1 MTTAIQTKITANWTK
16 EKLQEVSSNSI
27 VNNYI
32 AVTKMF
38 EKISPELRLEF
49 RTMMAEMKVNYY
61 KSLNVKTPMDLAKAM
76 AEFDANVFGS
86 VVIIKGE
93 ENKVA
98 IEFESCGCWTKMQK
112 HSCFSQEMGASLAE
126 CFQISI
132 DLITKE
138 MGFKGNVEFTSDSK
152 AIIHISK

>member
-1 MTTAIQTKITANWTK
+1 MTTAIKTKITADWTK
-16 EKLQEVSSNSI
+16 EKLQEVTSKSI

-32 AVTKMF
+32 AVSKLF
-38 EKISPELRLEF
+38 EKLTPELRLET
-49 RTMMAEMKVNYY
+49 RKMMADMKVDYY

-86 VVIIKGE
+86 KIIINGE

-98 IEFESCGCWTKMQK
+98 IEFESCGCWTQMQK
-112 HSCFSQEMGASLAE
+112 HSCFTPELGASLGE

-138 MGFKGNVEFTSDSK
+138 FGFKGNVEFTTDS